1 MAHSDDKHNLCT
13 YGWECLST
21 DFPYVYHMFRVRQDQ
36 VRWPDGH
43 TSPYAY
49 LQASGAVWIVP
60 VTVDRQV
67 VLIHQLRYTIADWCW
82 EVPAGGSH
90 DFTGTPLELAKRE
103 LAEEI
108 GGTSDNWLYVGSFRP
123 GVSIIDQ
130 VCHIILARDVRLDR
144 EPQREPGEII
154 EVHLVSVE
162 RALEMARNGEM
173 VDGTSAL
180 ALLRCEPYLQ
190 SRESLPLPPDHS
202 PVAMARTVVRAEQ
215 GGVGSADCGSR

>member
-1 MAHSDDKHNLCT
+1 MAHSDDKHNLRT

-21 DFPYVYHMFRVRQDQ
+21 DYPYTYPMFRVRQDQ

-43 TSPYAY
+43 LAPYAY
-49 LQASGAVWIVP
+49 VQGTDAVWVVP
-60 VTVDRQV
+60 ITVDRQV
-67 VLIHQLRYTIADWCW
+67 VLIRQLRYTIADWCW
-82 EVPAGGSH
+82 EVPAGGFH
-90 DFTGTPLELAKRE
+90 DFRGTPLELAKRE

-130 VCHIILARDVRLDR
+130 VCHIILARDVRLDC
-144 EPQREPGEII
+144 EPRREPGEII

-180 ALLRCEPYLQ
+180 ALLRCEPYL
-190 SRESLPLPPDHS
+190 SSH
-202 PVAMARTVVRAEQ
+202 T
-215 GGVGSADCGSR
+215 

>member
-1 MAHSDDKHNLCT
+1 MAHSDDKHNLRT

-21 DFPYVYHMFRVRQDQ
+21 DFPYVYHMFRVRQDH

-43 TSPYAY
+43 LAPYAY
-49 LQASGAVWIVP
+49 VQGPDAVWIVP
-60 VTVDRQV
+60 LTVDRQV

-82 EVPAGGSH
+82 EVPAGGFH

-130 VCHIILARDVRLDR
+130 VCHIILARDVRLDC
-144 EPQREPGEII
+144 EPRREPGEII

-173 VDGTSAL
+173 VDGHSAL
-180 ALLRCEPYLQ
+180 ALLRCESYLQ
-190 SRESLPLPPDHS
+190 SQGIS
-202 PVAMARTVVRAEQ
+202 PASAGPQ
-215 GGVGSADCGSR
+215 SGGHGTDCGPR